1 MSTWPIL
8 KRTEYQLMLNEYM
21 KRLILLFVM
30 IGGFL
35 PLVWANGGC
44 DQRLTREEFRA
55 RQQAYITEKAGL
67 TKEEADKFFPLYF
80 ELQDR
85 KKELNDEA
93 WRLLRKGKD
102 ENISEDLYEEIMI
115 GVYDARVSTDRLER
129 SYLEKFRKVLSYK
142 KIYKVL
148 RAEMRFNR
156 DLLKGMHRNKGGKDA
171 DARKGK

>member
-1 MSTWPIL
+1 MR
-8 KRTEYQLMLNEYM
+8 K
-21 KRLILLFVM
+21 LILLFVM
-30 IGGFL
+30 LGGFL
-35 PLVWANGGC
+35 PLSWANGGC
-44 DQRLTREEFRA
+44 EQRLTREEFRA

-67 TKEEADKFFPLYF
+67 TKEEVDKFFPVYF

-102 ENISEDLYEEIMI
+102 ESTTEEQYEEIMI

-129 SYLEKFRKVLSYK
+129 SYLEKFRKILPYK

-156 DLLKGMHRNKGGKDA
+156 DLLKGMHRKGGAKDGA
-171 DARKGK
+171 KRK

>member
-102 ENISEDLYEEIMI
+102 ENISEDQYEEIMI
-115 GVYDARVSTDRLER
+115 GVYDAVCRPIGWSVATWKSSGRFFLIRKSIKCCEPRCVST
-129 SYLEKFRKVLSYK
+129 VTC
-142 KIYKVL
+142 
-148 RAEMRFNR
+148 
-156 DLLKGMHRNKGGKDA
+156 
-171 DARKGK
+171 

>member
-1 MSTWPIL
+1 M
-8 KRTEYQLMLNEYM
+8 NDM
-21 KRLILLFVM
+21 KKLILLIVM
-30 IGGFL
+30 ISGFL
-35 PLVWANGGC
+35 PVAWANGGC
-44 DQRLTREEFRA
+44 EQRLTREEFRA

-67 TKEEADKFFPLYF
+67 TKEEADKFFPVYF

-102 ENISEDLYEEIMI
+102 ENTTEEQYEEIMM

-129 SYLEKFRKVLSYK
+129 SYLEKFRKILSYK

-156 DLLKGMHRNKGGKDA
+156 DLLKGMHRNNGTKDTGTK
-171 DARKGK
+171 RK

>member
-1 MSTWPIL
+1 
-8 KRTEYQLMLNEYM
+8 
-21 KRLILLFVM
+21 M
-30 IGGFL
+30 I
-35 PLVWANGGC
+35 
-44 DQRLTREEFRA
+44 RA

-102 ENISEDLYEEIMI
+102 ENISEDQYEEIMI

-156 DLLKGMHRNKGGKDA
+156 DLLKGMHRNKGAKDA

>member
-1 MSTWPIL
+1 MS
-8 KRTEYQLMLNEYM
+8 
-21 KRLILLFVM
+21 
-30 IGGFL
+30 
-35 PLVWANGGC
+35 WANGGC
-44 DQRLTREEFRA
+44 EQRLTREEFRA

-67 TKEEADKFFPLYF
+67 TKEEADKFFPVYF

-102 ENISEDLYEEIMI
+102 ESTTEEQYEEIMI

-129 SYLEKFRKVLSYK
+129 SYLEKFRKILPYK

-156 DLLKGMHRNKGGKDA
+156 DLLKGMHRKGGAKDGA
-171 DARKGK
+171 KRK